1 MAELMKDNRI
11 TLRALEPEDLD
22 IIYQWEN
29 DAALWRYGATTAPF
43 SRRLIL
49 EYLKTYSADIYAQ
62 RQLRLMICL
71 AADGTRVGL
80 IDLFDF
86 DPTHRRASVGLM
98 VDRRFQNRGIGSR
111 ALAMMADYGRKVLH
125 MHQLS
130 AQVAV
135 SNEKSIRLFQRAGYT
150 ACGTLRE
157 WLCTADGYVDVAQ
170 FQLML
175 E

>member
-1 MAELMKDNRI
+1 MAELMKDDLV

-29 DAALWRYGATTAPF
+29 DATLWQYGVTTAPF

-49 EYLKTYSADIYAQ
+49 EYLKDYSADIYAQ

-71 AADGTRVGL
+71 AADGTRVGM

-98 VDRRFQNRGIGSR
+98 VDLQFQRRGIGSR
-111 ALAMMADYGRKVLH
+111 AMTLMADYSRKVLH

-130 AQVAV
+130 AQAAV
-135 SNEKSIRLFQRAGYT
+135 SNEKSISLFQRAGY
-150 ACGTLRE
+150 AASGTLRE
-157 WLCTADGYVDVAQ
+157 WLCTADGYVDVVQ